1 MEPPLAIREQPRGS
15 GFEHEY
21 FLHQRY
27 FRSQWWRGLEV
38 RSSLLVQTGAD
49 GRIHPCRK
57 QGGTDFDQLALR
69 GLLSAPD
76 DALGCPKLRPASS
89 ANQALGPRPA
99 GHIGPIFD
107 TGIHAIEERW
117 NGAPLL
123 WWAPFRWVRRV
134 NGVLSS
140 LVTPRLAR

>member
-21 FLHQRY
+21 YLHQRY
-27 FRSQWWRGLEV
+27 FRSQWWRGLEG

-49 GRIHPCRK
+49 GR
-57 QGGTDFDQLALR
+57 
-69 GLLSAPD
+69 
-76 DALGCPKLRPASS
+76 
-89 ANQALGPRPA
+89 
-99 GHIGPIFD
+99 
-107 TGIHAIEERW
+107 IHAIEERW

-123 WWAPFRWVRRV
+123 WWAPFRWVRRA

>member
-1 MEPPLAIREQPRGS
+1 MSDMHSTCTCTCACTCRPEHVEPPLAIREQPRGS

-21 FLHQRY
+21 YLHQRY

-49 GRIHPCRK
+49 GRIH
-57 QGGTDFDQLALR
+57 
-69 GLLSAPD
+69 
-76 DALGCPKLRPASS
+76 
-89 ANQALGPRPA
+89 
-99 GHIGPIFD
+99 
-107 TGIHAIEERW
+107 AIEERW

-123 WWAPFRWVRRV
+123 WWAPFRWVRRA

-140 LVTPRLAR
+140 LITPRLAR

>member
-1 MEPPLAIREQPRGS
+1 MAASIHVENKVA
-15 GFEHEY
+15 
-21 FLHQRY
+21 
-27 FRSQWWRGLEV
+27 
-38 RSSLLVQTGAD
+38 QTS
-49 GRIHPCRK
+49 
-57 QGGTDFDQLALR
+57 TQLALQR
-69 GLLSAPD
+69 LLSAPD
-76 DALGCPKLRPASS
+76 GAPGCPKLRPASS
-89 ANQALGPRPA
+89 ANQPLGPRPA
-99 GHIGPIFD
+99 GDTGPIFD